1 MAEET
6 EKKKKKKG
14 KAEGKAEKNPVLKSA
29 IQDIVH
35 HTASLGVFDAVR
47 IRTGDDGTILLD
59 AIDSDLNVAMCGRMK
74 KNVPEFEGHYFGF
87 GKLGHF
93 DKLLKLENYAGE
105 GGTVRVGTTTRKVR
119 KFGKKE
125 TEILESF
132 VFEDSDGNRDTATLL
147 DPDHVDHAIGREA
160 KEFNGKEWEVTIEPD
175 ASKVE
180 QMMQA
185 AAIYASL
192 KVEFFGVRTEGS
204 DLLFEFISKKTGTAG
219 RRVFASGVDGTL
231 EGPRMWDI
239 ATFQKVIRLGMN
251 REGCSIH
258 FSGNRAVMMIRIDS
272 GVAVYDYILLGK
284 MPEDPDDE
292 A

>member
-14 KAEGKAEKNPVLKSA
+14 KAEAGKNPVLKSA

-59 AIDSDLNVAMCGRMK
+59 AIDSELNVAMCGRMK
-74 KNVPEFEGHYFGF
+74 KSIPEFEGQYFGF
-87 GKLGHF
+87 GKLAHF

-105 GGTVRVGTTTRKVR
+105 GGTVRVGTTKRKVR

-125 TEILESF
+125 TEIPASF
-132 VFEDSDGNRDTATLL
+132 IFEDSDGNRDTATLL
-147 DPDHVDHAIGREA
+147 DPDNVDHAIGREA
-160 KEFNGKEWEVTIEPD
+160 KELNITEWEVTIEPD
-175 ASKVE
+175 AAKID
-180 QMMQA
+180 QMTQA
-185 AAIYASL
+185 AAIYSSL
-192 KVEFFGVRTEGS
+192 KVEFFGVRTDGS
-204 DLLFEFISKKTGTAG
+204 DLVFEFISKKAGTEG
-219 RRVFASGVDGTL
+219 RRVFASGIEGTL
-231 EGPRMWDI
+231 EGTRLWDV
-239 ATFQKVIRLGMN
+239 ASFQKVIRLGMN

-258 FSGNRAVMMIRIDS
+258 FSADRAVMMIRIDS

-284 MPEDPDDE
+284 TPEE
-292 A
+292 GE